1 MKIEKRERPYKT
13 VFFWMSE
20 EEVADKAL
28 MASLQPQFL
37 AWKAQN
43 YLPVVMESGK
53 GTLEDSV
60 YMLLKRNLE
69 TIAKRDAVA
78 GGVAGSDVVT
88 SNVVTS
94 SIAAAAETPNR
105 MRGKGERS

>member
-1 MKIEKRERPYKT
+1 
-13 VFFWMSE
+13 MSE

-28 MASLQPQFL
+28 MASLQPQFS

-43 YLPVVMESGK
+43 YLPVVMESGRGK
-53 GTLEDSV
+53 LEDSV

-78 GGVAGSDVVT
+78 SGVDASRVVT
-88 SNVVTS
+88 SGVDTS
-94 SIAAAAETPNR
+94 GVDTSNIAAAAEAPN
-105 MRGKGERS
+105 